1 MTGTIWGLGIGP
13 GDPDMITLKA
23 LKILQNSPVIAY
35 PALDTGSSLVRQIA
49 DPHITHGPR
58 EIAFRI
64 EMGKDAGPVYDRTA
78 DQIAQTA
85 RTGTDIAILCEGD
98 PLFYGSF
105 MYLSGR
111 LGERGLR
118 VKTVPGVSS
127 LTACAAAA
135 GTPLSARNDILK
147 ILPAPLPNETLE
159 AECTTGDAFVIIKI
173 GRHFSRIRP
182 LLDKV
187 GLLENARLVERAS
200 QEKQKVAYVKDIPQD
215 TEIPYFSMIIS
226 HRCAKVW
233 R

>member
-1 MTGTIWGLGIGP
+1 MTGTVWGLGIGP
-13 GDPDMITLKA
+13 GDPDLITLKA

-35 PALDTGSSLVRQIA
+35 PALDNGASLVRQIA
-49 DPHITHGPR
+49 DPHITHTPA

-78 DQIAQTA
+78 EQIAQIA
-85 RTGTDIAILCEGD
+85 RAGTDIAILCEGD

-105 MYLSGR
+105 MYLFGR
-111 LGERGLR
+111 LGEMGIC
-118 VKTVPGVSS
+118 VKTIPGVSS

-135 GTPLSARNDILK
+135 GAPLSARNDIMK
-147 ILPAPLPNETLE
+147 ILPAPLSNAQLE
-159 AECTTGDAFVIIKI
+159 RECATGDAFVIIKL
-173 GRHFSRIRP
+173 GRHFGRICL
-182 LLDKV
+182 LLDQV
-187 GLLENARLVERAS
+187 GLLENARLIERAS

-215 TEIPYFSMIIS
+215 AEIPYFSMIIS